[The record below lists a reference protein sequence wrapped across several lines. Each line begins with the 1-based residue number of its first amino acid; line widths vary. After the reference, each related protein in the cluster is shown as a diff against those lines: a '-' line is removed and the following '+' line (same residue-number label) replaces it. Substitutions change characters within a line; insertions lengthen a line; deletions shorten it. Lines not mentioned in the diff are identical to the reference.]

1 MKKFEYAP
9 VSYYTTKMSLQPM
22 YRESMQNLRAHTIE
36 EQRKQQIDS
45 IVSDIYRDAI
55 VTAANTNETRYLYL
69 IPGDTHNGSTISEF
83 HMTNMG
89 NILYGVQSLF
99 PDCSVKHTKLAMAH
113 TSDGLFLEV
122 SRMDETHTQ
131 YMNNVGIWECIVV
144 DWS

>member
-1 MKKFEYAP
+1 
-9 VSYYTTKMSLQPM
+9 MSQLPM
-22 YRESMQNLRAHTIE
+22 TRESMQILRARTIE
-36 EQRKQQIDS
+36 EQRKQQIDR
-45 IVSDIYRDAI
+45 IVSDIYRDA
-55 VTAANTNETRYLYL
+55 VRTAENTNETRYLYL
-69 IPGDTHNGSTISEF
+69 IPVDTYNGTTISEF
-83 HMTNMG
+83 HMTNIAD
-89 NILYGVQSLF
+89 ILYGVQSLF